1 MNEETGYAINKQVA
15 EALGYRVDDAPV
27 SVAGFDRPF
36 VTLRDPN
43 GKSVTKALLEDVWRR
58 AMWAGLF
65 NWSTDLSAAMSFVRQ
80 LAPDAVIEFAPR
92 TANIEVNA
100 RESYFS
106 GKGET
111 DAERLCNAGLKLAA
125 ALKKK
130 ETVSDGS

>member
-15 EALGYRVDDAPV
+15 EALGYVFEASEHGIALMFTNPQGDRGWV
-27 SVAGFDRPF
+27 SVNHPNHSFESKHNG
-36 VTLRDPN
+36 LRD
-43 GKSVTKALLEDVWRR
+43 
-58 AMWAGLF
+58 
-65 NWSTDLSAAMSFVRQ
+65 WSTDLSAAMSFVRQ

-106 GKGET
+106 GKGDT
-111 DAERLCNAGLKLAA
+111 DAERLCWAGLKLAA

-130 ETVSDGS
+130 EGV